1 MGGYWGDEV
10 NWADILARLFNM
22 ESSKRRL
29 LIKTITKGLEKV
41 LRVDNDKYATEIEGV
56 TQPPRP
62 YETEDLEQEF
72 EEVAK
77 EIKFILKV
85 SPRFIRERYVLSPAA
100 KRLRELATR
109 IDIARLPRETQDDLF
124 KLGIIN

>member
-1 MGGYWGDEV
+1 
-10 NWADILARLFNM
+10 M
-22 ESSKRRL
+22 EGSKRRL
-29 LIKTITKGLEKV
+29 LIKGITKGLEKV
-41 LRVDNDKYATEIEGV
+41 LRVKSEYSDKYAIEIEGE
-56 TQPPRP
+56 TLPPRP
-62 YETEDLEQEF
+62 YETEDPEQEF
-72 EEVAK
+72 EEIAR

-100 KRLRELATR
+100 KRLRELAAM